1 MSCCGGFIGDVWD
14 GLTGIVEDVVEGV
27 VDIVED
33 IADVVTDVIDGVM
46 NTIENVM
53 SDPMALISI
62 GLSLAVPGIGTAI
75 GSALGATGTAATVLG
90 NSVMRGVMAEA
101 SGGDFAEAAFTSA
114 ITGGMG
120 SYAGDVGAAFGI
132 EDAVTAKAVGSA
144 VLKTGYAAATGGNVS
159 NALIEGAVAS
169 AISTTNST
177 MTKDTELPAD
187 VISGIDPSYKSSD
200 SYDEFMKIAMEPET
214 EVTVKTDT
222 DTIDANAPDNIDV
235 GGGWSPATE
244 VPEYNPYVAIDA
256 TEKEGSLAKPVE
268 TTKEIGFK
276 DVAKAVVK
284 YGAPAAI
291 GKTTASLMSKPSQ
304 PSTFN
309 YKLPSQKELYKDAP
323 IAGYQMVKLTNDQGA
338 VKYIPFINGVPQLK
352 VPSGYKP
359 AQMAKGGFVHRQT

>member
-1 MSCCGGFIGDVWD
+1 MCCGGFIGDVFE
-14 GLTGIVEDVVEGV
+14 GLGDIVEGV
-27 VDIVED
+27 VDVVGD
-33 IADVVTDVIDGVM
+33 IAEVVTDVIDGAM
-46 NTIENVM
+46 SSIENIM

-75 GSALGATGTAATVLG
+75 GSALGASGTAATVLG

-101 SGGDFAEAAFTSA
+101 SGGDFIEAAFTSA
-114 ITGGMG
+114 VTGGMG
-120 SYAGDVGAAFGI
+120 EYAGDVGGAFGI

-144 VLKTGYAAATGGNVS
+144 VLKTGYAAVTGGNVS
-159 NALIEGAVAS
+159 NALLEGAVAS

-177 MTKDTELPAD
+177 MTKDTELPTD

-214 EVTVKTDT
+214 DVAVKTDT
-222 DTIDANAPDNIDV
+222 NTVAANAPDNIDV

-244 VPEYNPYVAIDA
+244 APEYTPYVAIDA

-276 DVAKAVVK
+276 DVAKAVIK
-284 YGAPAAI
+284 YGAPAAV
-291 GKTTASLMSKPSQ
+291 GASATSLMRKSSQ
-304 PSTFN
+304 PADFN

-338 VKYIPFINGVPQLK
+338 VKYIPFINGIPQLE

-359 AQMAKGGFVHRQT
+359 APMAKGGFVHRQT